1 MGIPK
6 PGAPAAKG
14 PPSIAPAGRLTSVGL
29 PAAPAAAAAALPF
42 VPAAAAAALLEPEAA
57 GADAS
62 RDDAA
67 GDRCLLALGL
77 PLVVAPGEVLEVD
90 AAAADDGDVEDGAD
104 VVRRDVVLAVAC
116 LKVEAVVVSAVA
128 AVLAFRMERLALPPV
143 AVIAVAVRVASLAG
157 TKTASR
163 RSKVPSTSVLGAP
176 SVLLGIVR
184 DAGG

>member
-1 MGIPK
+1 MGLPV
-6 PGAPAAKG
+6 APAA
-14 PPSIAPAGRLTSVGL
+14 A
-29 PAAPAAAAAALPF
+29 AAAAAALPF
-42 VPAAAAAALLEPEAA
+42 VPAAAALLEPEAA

-67 GDRCLLALGL
+67 GDRCLLALAL
-77 PLVVAPGEVLEVD
+77 PLVVAPGEVLLVVEVD
-90 AAAADDGDVEDGAD
+90 TAAAAAAADDGDVEDGAD

-116 LKVEAVVVSAVA
+116 LKVEAVVAAAVA

-143 AVIAVAVRVASLAG
+143 AVIAVAVRVASLTG

-176 SVLLGIVR
+176 LVLLGIHVVR

>member
-1 MGIPK
+1 MGLPV
-6 PGAPAAKG
+6 APAA
-14 PPSIAPAGRLTSVGL
+14 A
-29 PAAPAAAAAALPF
+29 AAAAAALPF
-42 VPAAAAAALLEPEAA
+42 VPAAAALLEPEAA

-77 PLVVAPGEVLEVD
+77 PLVVAPGEVLVEVD
-90 AAAADDGDVEDGAD
+90 AAAAAAGDGDVEDGAD

-116 LKVEAVVVSAVA
+116 LKVEAVVAAAVA

-176 SVLLGIVR
+176 LVLLGIHVVR

>member
-1 MGIPK
+1 M
-6 PGAPAAKG
+6 
-14 PPSIAPAGRLTSVGL
+14 GL
-29 PAAPAAAAAALPF
+29 PVALAAAAAAAAALPF
-42 VPAAAAAALLEPEAA
+42 VPAAAALLEPEAA

-77 PLVVAPGEVLEVD
+77 PLVVAPGEVLVEVD
-90 AAAADDGDVEDGAD
+90 AAAAAAAAGDGDVEDGAD

-116 LKVEAVVVSAVA
+116 LKVEAVVAAAVA

-176 SVLLGIVR
+176 LVLLGIHVVR

>member
-1 MGIPK
+1 MGLPV
-6 PGAPAAKG
+6 APAA
-14 PPSIAPAGRLTSVGL
+14 A
-29 PAAPAAAAAALPF
+29 AAAAAALPF
-42 VPAAAAAALLEPEAA
+42 VPAAAALLEPEAA

-77 PLVVAPGEVLEVD
+77 PLVVAPGEVLVEVD
-90 AAAADDGDVEDGAD
+90 AAAAAAGDGDVEDGAD

-116 LKVEAVVVSAVA
+116 LKVEAVVAAAVA

-143 AVIAVAVRVASLAG
+143 AVIAVAVRVASLTG

-176 SVLLGIVR
+176 LVLLGIHVVR

>member
-14 PPSIAPAGRLTSVGL
+14 PPSIAPAGGLTSVGL
-29 PAAPAAAAAALPF
+29 PAAAAALPF
-42 VPAAAAAALLEPEAA
+42 VPAAAALLEPEAA

-116 LKVEAVVVSAVA
+116 LKVEAVVASAVA

-163 RSKVPSTSVLGAP
+163 RSKVPSTSVLGTP
-176 SVLLGIVR
+176 LVLLGIVR

>member
-14 PPSIAPAGRLTSVGL
+14 PPSIAPAGGLTSVGL

-42 VPAAAAAALLEPEAA
+42 VLAAAALLEP
-57 GADAS
+57 
-62 RDDAA
+62 DAA

-77 PLVVAPGEVLEVD
+77 PLAVAPGAVLEVD

-116 LKVEAVVVSAVA
+116 LEVDAVVAAAVA
-128 AVLAFRMERLALPPV
+128 AVLAFRTERLALPPV
-143 AVIAVAVRVASLAG
+143 AVIVVAVRVASLAG

-163 RSKVPSTSVLGAP
+163 RSKVPSTSVLGIP
-176 SVLLGIVR
+176 LVLLGIVR

>member
-1 MGIPK
+1 M
-6 PGAPAAKG
+6 
-14 PPSIAPAGRLTSVGL
+14 GL

-42 VPAAAAAALLEPEAA
+42 VPAAAALLEPEAA

-90 AAAADDGDVEDGAD
+90 AAAAAADDGDVEDGAD

-116 LKVEAVVVSAVA
+116 LKVEAVVASAVA

-163 RSKVPSTSVLGAP
+163 RSKVPSTSVLGTP
-176 SVLLGIVR
+176 LVLLGIVR